1 MGVGSRARAGLC
13 GLSPCQAAGR
23 EPSSCLSERLPPT
36 DPPRPP
42 PRNRPAPKC
51 LICITPPQ
59 RRLVSW
65 ETGAHNKGQSA
76 APPRRRRT
84 RQANVLGRRAGAKAR
99 VWRGVWKPGAHVQ
112 PRSVF
117 VSLFVCFLIQFLVAQ
132 ASLKLTGG

>member
-1 MGVGSRARAGLC
+1 MDEWVGVGSRARAGLC

-42 PRNRPAPKC
+42 PSNRPAPEC
-51 LICITPPQ
+51 LICITPPR

-84 RQANVLGRRAGAKAR
+84 RLAIVLGRGAGAG
-99 VWRGVWKPGAHVQ
+99 VRGWAGGLETGELSFGGRQ
-112 PRSVF
+112 SSVSAF
-117 VSLFVCFLIQFLVAQ
+117 YLFVVFFLF
-132 ASLKLTGG
+132 